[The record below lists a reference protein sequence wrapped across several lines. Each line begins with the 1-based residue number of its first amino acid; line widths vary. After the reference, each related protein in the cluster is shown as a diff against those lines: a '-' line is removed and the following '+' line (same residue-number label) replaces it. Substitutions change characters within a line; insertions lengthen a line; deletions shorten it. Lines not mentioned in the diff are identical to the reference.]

1 MKLYELVMA
10 LCQRLE
16 LTDPQLVQQARD
28 SWNPD
33 NESLNGHIA
42 GLILDQ
48 IRIILP
54 TFDDDLKRDAYNEI
68 ADSEGLSRIE
78 QDEVDFDSWIHEA
91 LLDPVIEMLVEL
103 DGGDSMIH

>member
-16 LTDPQLVQQARD
+16 LTDPQLVQRARE

-33 NESLNGHIA
+33 NESLDGRIA

-48 IRIILP
+48 IRNILP
-54 TFDDDLKRDAYNEI
+54 TFDDDLKRAAYNEI
-68 ADSEGLSRIE
+68 ADSEGLDRIE
-78 QDEVDFDSWIHEA
+78 QDDTDFDSWIHES
-91 LLDPVIEMLVEL
+91 LLDPVIDMLMEL
-103 DGGDSMIH
+103 DGGASQIH